1 VNPNGRTIP
10 RQSVVIATGK
20 FPDGKTV
27 SQQLTLPHE
36 AGVSEIQLI
45 SAAIN
50 MVRAAGGLMLIGED
64 SSIDFYPLLMFTG
77 GINFSVQRVSLALGT
92 LAMQ

>member
-1 VNPNGRTIP
+1 VNPNGKTIP

-20 FPDGKTV
+20 FPDGRTV

-36 AGVSEIQLI
+36 PGVTEVQLI

-50 MVRAAGGLMLIGED
+50 LVRASGGLINEGEKGT
-64 SSIDFYPLLMFTG
+64 IDFYPLLMFTG